1 MNKIEL
7 VTKDELEARLQACLE
22 QRQMP
27 DYFLY
32 LDESGVRNWLTLSN
46 SEEFPVASRLT
57 SLLKQSLPSIVKH
70 LSDRF
75 DLFSVGV
82 GSGEKERILLEAII
96 HKGTPSYY
104 AVDISS
110 EMVEQALNAV
120 ADINVEK
127 ISLVAFLEDLAL
139 LRQFWNSPVLLCLL
153 GNNFCNY
160 EPDYLLE
167 TVHAQLQG
175 DDLFLFD
182 CHLFPAQPKGEN
194 QGREQVEQIYRS
206 QSNVRFNID
215 PLVRRGMEPDNCVFH
230 LDLLPMETDSGSVYR
245 TTKWLE
251 ILKDTTIWCGPSK
264 VLLTAGDTIRLGFT
278 YKHTFPQIQGYLR
291 RHRFEELELFLSPDK
306 HNLLA
311 LVRKRPASRRSL
323 DYA

>member
-32 LDESGVRNWLTLSN
+32 LDESGVRNWLALSN
-46 SEEFPVASRLT
+46 SEEFTVASRLT

-75 DLFSVGV
+75 DLFSIGV

-110 EMVEQALNAV
+110 EMVDQALNTV
-120 ADINVEK
+120 ADIDVEK
-127 ISLVAFLEDLAL
+127 TGVVAFLEDLVR
-139 LRQFWNSPVLLCLL
+139 LRQLWSSPVLLCLL
-153 GNNFCNY
+153 GNNFSNY
-160 EPDYLLE
+160 DPDYLLE
-167 TVHAQLQG
+167 TVHVQLQC

-182 CHLFPAQPKGEN
+182 CHLFPTQRGG
-194 QGREQVEQIYRS
+194 QGQGQEQEEQMYHS
-206 QSNVRFNID
+206 QLNVRFNID
-215 PLVRRGMEPDNCVFH
+215 PLVQRGMDPDSCAFH
-230 LDLLPMETDSGSVYR
+230 LDLLPIETSLGTIYR
-245 TTKWLE
+245 TRKWIE
-251 ILKDTTIWCGPSK
+251 ILKDSAVSCGPNK
-264 VLLTAGDTIRLGFT
+264 VWLKAGETISMGFT
-278 YKHTFPQIQGYLR
+278 YKYTRSQVQGYLR
-291 RHRFEELELFLSPDK
+291 WHSFQEVRLLSSPDD

-311 LVRKRPASRRSL
+311 LVRKRPAT
-323 DYA
+323 D